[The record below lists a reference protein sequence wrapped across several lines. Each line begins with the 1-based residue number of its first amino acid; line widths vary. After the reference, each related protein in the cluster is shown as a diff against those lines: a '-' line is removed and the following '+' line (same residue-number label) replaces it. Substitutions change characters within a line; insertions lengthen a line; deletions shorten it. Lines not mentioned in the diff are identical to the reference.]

1 VSVNQSKKPS
11 ERLVQGEQLHR
22 WQGRHSRPTFAPDT
36 HNTTGDF
43 YSTHQLLGVT
53 VISCEFLQSEEMAE
67 KEEPREE
74 VVNETITLK
83 VRDQAGEEMFFK
95 VTNQSQD

>member
-1 VSVNQSKKPS
+1 VRDSYKANSFTAGRADIPD
-11 ERLVQGEQLHR
+11 QLLH
-22 WQGRHSRPTFAPDT
+22 QT

>member
-1 VSVNQSKKPS
+1 
-11 ERLVQGEQLHR
+11 
-22 WQGRHSRPTFAPDT
+22 
-36 HNTTGDF
+36 
-43 YSTHQLLGVT
+43 
-53 VISCEFLQSEEMAE
+53 MAE

-95 VTNQSQD
+95 VDSSLIFKF